1 MGFKRNKTFVL
12 VFEDEDLAG
21 LEVKARGATVA
32 GMLGAVELLSVFEGK
47 SASNLGAKDM
57 AHLDRLFRTMAGCPA
72 ECLDQHDELP
82 PGQDHYLNR
91 IVSWNLED
99 EDDQPVPADYYGL
112 MSQDADFAMTL
123 VMAWMDGVLGTPGP
137 LGRNSNDGMPP
148 EGVSIPME
156 TLPPVPQP

>member
-12 VFEDEDLAG
+12 VFEDEALAG
-21 LEVKARGATVA
+21 LEVRARGATVA

-47 SASNLGAKDM
+47 SASGMSAKDLV
-57 AHLDRLFRTMAGCPA
+57 HFDRLFRTMAGCPA

-82 PGQDHYLNR
+82 PGQEHYLNR

-99 EDDQPVPADYYGL
+99 ENDQPVPADYFGL
-112 MSQDADFAMTL
+112 MSQDADFAMAL

-156 TLPPVPQP
+156 TLSPVPQP